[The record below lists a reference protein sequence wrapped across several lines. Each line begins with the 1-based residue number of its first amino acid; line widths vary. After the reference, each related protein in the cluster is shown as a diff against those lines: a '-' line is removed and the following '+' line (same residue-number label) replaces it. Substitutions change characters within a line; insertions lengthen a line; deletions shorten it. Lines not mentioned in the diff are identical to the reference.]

1 MNRKT
6 FWLLI
11 TVIAVACIV
20 LHAVSSAYNALNSDN
35 KDKGQ
40 AVEKKESVEKTTE
53 ENNEVTTEEKTENKN
68 EEENTQEVTPN
79 GPEGN
84 SDQEQTE
91 QKYTVQNGDNLWL
104 IATRFNTTVEAIM
117 YVNNLSSEILIPG
130 QELVIPKPGTVVP
143 STAENRST
151 APTRNQASPVKYVVQ
166 YGDSLWFIAV
176 KFQTSV
182 EAIKELNGLTSDQI
196 RPGMTL
202 LVSGKS
208 SSPSRK
214 QQSGSNSQP
223 ASQPKKENSTK
234 TQQKENQVS
243 TPQPKAN
250 ILETAKQ
257 FLGVPY
263 KYGGNSPKE
272 GFDCSGFVKYVY
284 GLHGI
289 NLPRVAADQAK
300 VGTRVS
306 TPAVG
311 DLVFFAENGSVV
323 HVGIYAGNNT
333 FIHANRKQGVIFTS
347 LNQQWYKERYIGANR
362 I

>member
-20 LHAVSSAYNALNSDN
+20 LPAVSSAYNALNSDN
-35 KDKGQ
+35 KGQ
-40 AVEKKESVEKTTE
+40 AVDKQDIEEKKTE
-53 ENNEVTTEEKTENKN
+53 EEKNEEKTEEKN
-68 EEENTQEVTPN
+68 TEAIPGELEEESE
-79 GPEGN
+79 
-84 SDQEQTE
+84 QEQNSE
-91 QKYTVQNGDNLWL
+91 QKYTVQDGDNLWL
-104 IATRFNTTVEAIM
+104 IATRFNTSVEAIM

-130 QELVIPKPGTVVP
+130 QELLIPEPGTTVP

-151 APTRNQASPVKYVVQ
+151 APSRSQVNTVNYVVQ
-166 YGDSLWFIAV
+166 YGDSLWSIAL

-182 EAIKELNGLTSDQI
+182 ETIKELNGLTGDQI
-196 RPGMTL
+196 HPGMTL
-202 LVSGKS
+202 RVSGKS
-208 SSPSRK
+208 SSPSR
-214 QQSGSNSQP
+214 QQSGSNSNP
-223 ASQPKKENSTK
+223 APQPKKENSTK
-234 TQQKENQVS
+234 PKQKENQVNP
-243 TPQPKAN
+243 PQPKAN

-257 FLGVPY
+257 FQGVPY
-263 KYGGNSPKE
+263 KYGGSSPS
-272 GFDCSGFVKYVY
+272 GFDCSGFVQYVY

-289 NLPRVAADQAK
+289 KLPRVAADQAK
-300 VGTRVS
+300 TGTRVDS
-306 TPAVG
+306 PAVG

-362 I
+362 Y

>member
-11 TVIAVACIV
+11 TVIAIACIV
-20 LHAVSSAYNALNSDN
+20 LPAVSSAYNALNSDN
-35 KDKGQ
+35 KDQGQ
-40 AVEKKESVEKTTE
+40 AVEKKEIKEK
-53 ENNEVTTEEKTENKN
+53 KTEVNKENDSN
-68 EEENTQEVTPN
+68 EKNTSQEVTS
-79 GPEGN
+79 E
-84 SDQEQTE
+84 SEEKSSQEQNNV

-104 IATRFNTTVEAIM
+104 IASRFNTSVEAIM
-117 YVNNLSSEILIPG
+117 YVNNLSSEILVPG
-130 QELVIPKPGTVVP
+130 QELLIPEPGTTVP
-143 STAENRST
+143 STAEKKST
-151 APTRNQASPVKYVVQ
+151 APARNPNNTVNYVVQ
-166 YGDSLWFIAV
+166 SGDSLWSIAL

-202 LVSGKS
+202 LVSGQS
-208 SSPSRK
+208 SSPSR
-214 QQSGSNSQP
+214 SGSNSKP
-223 ASQPKKENSTK
+223 ASQPKKESTK
-234 TQQKENQVS
+234 SKQQENRVS

-263 KYGGNSPKE
+263 KYGGSSPS

-300 VGTRVS
+300 AGTRVS

-333 FIHANRKQGVIFTS
+333 FIHANRNQGVTITS

-362 I
+362 Y

>member
-1 MNRKT
+1 MSRKT

-20 LHAVSSAYNALNSDN
+20 LPAVSSAYNALNSDN

-40 AVEKKESVEKTTE
+40 SVENKDIQEKITE
-53 ENNEVTTEEKTENKN
+53 KEKTEEKTGEKN
-68 EEENTQEVTPN
+68 ASQDVIPAEPEEK
-79 GPEGN
+79 
-84 SDQEQTE
+84 SDQEQDVE

-104 IATRFNTTVEAIM
+104 IANRFNTTVEAIM

-130 QELVIPKPGTVVP
+130 QELLIPKPGTTVP
-143 STAENRST
+143 STTENRST
-151 APTRNQASPVKYVVQ
+151 APSRSQSDTVKYVVQ
-166 YGDSLWFIAV
+166 DGDSLWSIAL

-182 EAIKELNGLTSDQI
+182 EAIKELNGLTSDLI

-202 LVSGKS
+202 RVSGKS
-208 SSPSRK
+208 SSPS
-214 QQSGSNSQP
+214 QQQQASSNSRP

-234 TQQKENQVS
+234 TKQNENKVNP
-243 TPQPKAN
+243 PQPKAN

-263 KYGGNSPKE
+263 KYGGSSPS
-272 GFDCSGFVKYVY
+272 GFDCSGFVQYVY

-289 NLPRVAADQAK
+289 KLPRVAADQAK
-300 VGTRVS
+300 AGTKVD

-362 I
+362 Y